1 MHVAGLETDPKAA
14 PVSII
19 VWRKGRRMLGNRLH
33 GKALACAELSSN
45 TPTMNSIAAETG
57 LHVICLQI
65 EVGHVAGVAN
75 YEADA
80 LSRQCQGKAFLLA
93 SSQRC
98 SVRPHQPEMRLL
110 SGLVR

>member
-1 MHVAGLETDPKAA
+1 
-14 PVSII
+14 
-19 VWRKGRRMLGNRLH
+19 MLGNRLH

-75 YEADA
+75 CEADA
-80 LSRQCQGKAFLLA
+80 LSRQCQGKAFPCQLA
-93 SSQRC
+93 EVQRAATPC
-98 SVRPHQPEMRLL
+98 RKLDFFLAWSGDSLCVA
-110 SGLVR
+110 GLVILVPLKRQV